1 MKQNKRLL
9 SIFLRDMSFTISGLL
24 LLYYFLEV
32 GSIKHHNLTIFMIMF
47 FAYAIL
53 LVMQTTDVIDEQGF
67 RKKNEQE
74 MSAEDLS
81 VPQDIEETALLN
93 FELTQ
98 PKVLSCKEKA
108 ELLEDQSYV
117 E

>member
-1 MKQNKRLL
+1 
-9 SIFLRDMSFTISGLL
+9 MSFTIAGLL

-53 LVMQTTDVIDEQGF
+53 LVMQTTEVIDDEQAF
-67 RKKNEQE
+67 RKKNDQE

-81 VPQDIEETALLN
+81 VPQDIEETALL
-93 FELTQ
+93 FLQ
-98 PKVLSCKEKA
+98 PKHSEVVCRNEKEN
-108 ELLEDQSYV
+108 EQED
-117 E
+117 